1 MEMVISG
8 KPDAAGS
15 RLMALHVG
23 MSSIGISIAQLLA
36 HECFISRNQKFP
48 EWVVDY
54 MFSRRII
61 KKAINQTVIKS
72 LLLMPMN

>member
-36 HECFISRNQKFP
+36 HEDASSQG
-48 EWVVDY
+48 
-54 MFSRRII
+54 I
-61 KKAINQTVIKS
+61 KNFRVSSWLYVQ
-72 LLLMPMN
+72 

>member
-1 MEMVISG
+1 MGYSALQLHLIDMEMVISG

-36 HECFISRNQKFP
+36 HEDASSQG
-48 EWVVDY
+48 
-54 MFSRRII
+54 I
-61 KKAINQTVIKS
+61 KNFQS
-72 LLLMPMN
+72 E